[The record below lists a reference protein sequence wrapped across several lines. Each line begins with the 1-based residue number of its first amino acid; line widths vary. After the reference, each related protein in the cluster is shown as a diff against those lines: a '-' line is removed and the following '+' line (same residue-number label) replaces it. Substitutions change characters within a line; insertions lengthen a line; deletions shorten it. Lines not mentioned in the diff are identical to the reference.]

1 MNMIDDIFP
10 SCKWVWGVFY
20 LHVLRNKKRAR
31 CGVANQ
37 TVKSEQLS
45 RRSVSPSFTEVCLLN
60 SKTWSTTTGHL
71 IYKCGGIDKRTIEKF
86 EKEAADM
93 GKGSFKYAW
102 VLDKLKAERERGITI
117 DIALWKFE
125 TPKYYVTVIDAPGHR
140 DFIKNM
146 ITGTSQADCA
156 ILIIAGGVG
165 EFEAGISKDGQT
177 REHALLAFTLGV
189 RQLIIAVNK
198 MDTNKWSEERFNEIV
213 KELSNFIK
221 KVGYNP
227 KSVPFVP
234 ISGWHGDNMLE
245 PSANMPWFKGWTK
258 ETKAGTSTGKTLLN
272 AIDSIE
278 APSRPTDKPLRLPLQ
293 DVYKIGGIGTVP
305 VGRVETGVIKPGMVV
320 TFAPANV
327 TTEVKSVEMH
337 HESLTEGI
345 PGDNVGF
352 NVKNVS
358 VKDIRRGMVCSDS
371 KNDPAKEAASF
382 NAHVMVLNHPGQISA
397 GYSPVLDCHTAHIS
411 CKFAE
416 LLEKVDRR
424 TGKKIEDSPKF
435 VKASDTAIVKMV
447 PTKPLCVESYAEYP
461 PLGRFAVRDMRQ
473 TVAVG
478 VIKTVEKTD
487 KSAGKVTKAAAKASG
502 KK

>member
-1 MNMIDDIFP
+1 MGKEKN
-10 SCKWVWGVFY
+10 
-20 LHVLRNKKRAR
+20 HVNVVVIGHVDSGK
-31 CGVANQ
+31 
-37 TVKSEQLS
+37 
-45 RRSVSPSFTEVCLLN
+45 
-60 SKTWSTTTGHL
+60 STTTGHL
-71 IYKCGGIDKRTIEKF
+71 IYKCGGIDKRAIEKF

-156 ILIIAGGVG
+156 ILIIASGTG

-177 REHALLAFTLGV
+177 REHALLAYTLGV
-189 RQLIIAVNK
+189 KQLIVAINK
-198 MDTNKWSEERFNEIV
+198 MDTTKWSEDRYNEIV
-213 KELSNFIK
+213 KEVSGFIK

-245 PSANMPWFKGWTK
+245 ASENMPWFKGWTK
-258 ETKAGTSTGKTLLN
+258 ETKAGSSTGKTLLQ
-272 AIDSIE
+272 AIDAIE
-278 APSRPTDKPLRLPLQ
+278 PPTRPTDKPLRLPLQ

-305 VGRVETGVIKPGMVV
+305 VGRVESGVIKPGMVV
-320 TFAPANV
+320 TFAPTSV

-337 HESLTEGI
+337 HESLEQGV

-358 VKDIRRGMVCSDS
+358 VKDIRRGNVASDS
-371 KNDPAKEAASF
+371 KNDPAKEAGSF
-382 NAHVMVLNHPGQISA
+382 TAQVIVMNHPGQISA
-397 GYSPVLDCHTAHIS
+397 GYSPVLDCHTAHIA

-416 LLEKVDRR
+416 LLEKLDRR
-424 TGKKIEDSPKF
+424 TNKKTEDNPKS
-435 VKASDTAIVKMV
+435 VKAGDVAIVRMI
-447 PTKPLCVESYAEYP
+447 PSKPMCVEAYQEYP

-478 VIKTVEKTD
+478 VIKSVEKVE
-487 KSAGKVTKAAAKASG
+487 KSSGKATKAAKGG